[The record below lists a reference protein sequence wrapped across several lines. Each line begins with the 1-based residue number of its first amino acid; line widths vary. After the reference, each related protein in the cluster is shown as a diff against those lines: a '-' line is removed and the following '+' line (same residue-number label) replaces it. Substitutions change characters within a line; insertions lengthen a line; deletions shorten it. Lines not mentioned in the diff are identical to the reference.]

1 MHVDARNGVHPWQF
15 GLVLLAALTP
25 VAASIAWLDQGF
37 ADPSLLSLVLATAGV
52 TAVPLFLH
60 AGSSGFVSAIGVISV
75 FLLVWSYIAAM
86 AGMFV
91 FFPSVLQLWL
101 AAAADP
107 RRRPTAAKVMAGA
120 GLALS
125 VLLLAHFYGE

>member
-1 MHVDARNGVHPWQF
+1 M
-15 GLVLLAALTP
+15 LLAALTP